1 MEKPS
6 GNLVNYRFHNERHL
20 MSNKPFFATA
30 YFITSGNQLQL
41 VHYSDPIQKTVP
53 LKAEFPLV
61 DMEQFFRG
69 GPVLVTLQ
77 NASSLPTSLAE
88 YTRELG
94 CESAAYVPILQKGQL
109 RGFILVGA
117 RKGQVL
123 NEDVMLAFS
132 RTIWLTANSLL
143 EAAPLSEQE
152 EHRRAVERR
161 ALDTLAASAAHVDDL
176 RTFYGLVHDQVRAVV
191 GNHGFVIALYDQRTN
206 SIHLPYLYED
216 NTFSSIDTFPLGE
229 GLTSILIRTREP
241 LMLVEDTERR
251 AVAMGAKI
259 SGKPARSWMGVPL
272 LARGEAVGALI
283 IQDLEH
289 EHSFD
294 ENDLRF
300 MGSVANQISGAIHN
314 VRLINESKQTALQFE
329 TASEIARDI
338 SSSLDLDELLQKAVE
353 LIRSRF
359 DFYHA
364 AVFLKDLSGES
375 VVIRE
380 ATGEAGTQMKRSGHK
395 MAVGSKSVIGFVA
408 GKGEPLIVND
418 TTRDAMYYSNPL
430 LPETRAETAIP
441 LKVGERIVGV
451 LDVQSKEPYAFAED
465 NLRMLQILADQLA
478 IAVVNTELFA
488 ETQEHLAQ
496 HRLLH
501 HITTTAASGTT
512 LGEALQSAVNGL
524 QVTLGGD
531 RVSILLVDRE
541 KKLLEV
547 KAAVGYASDI
557 FDLRISIGTGI
568 TGWVAAHRRTLRIHN
583 VLQDA
588 RYIQGSP
595 NTRSEMAIPLMYR
608 SELLGVLNVESEQFS
623 AYAENDEELLGTL
636 GGSLAAIIANARLL
650 EQIRAQAERERI
662 LFEISDKIRRT
673 TDMETILATTA
684 SELTRAVGAT
694 GAQIRLGVGLP
705 NGKHQSESEDD

>member
-1 MEKPS
+1 MENPF
-6 GNLVNYRFHNERHL
+6 GNLANYRFQNDRHL
-20 MSNKPFFATA
+20 MSNRPFFATA
-30 YFITSGNQLQL
+30 YFIASGNHLQL

-53 LKAEFPLV
+53 LRAEFPLV
-61 DMEQFFRG
+61 EMEQFFRD
-69 GPVLVTLQ
+69 GPVQVVLK
-77 NASSLPTSLAE
+77 NASSLPPPLAD

-94 CESAAYVPILQKGQL
+94 CEAAAYVPILQKGQL
-109 RGFILVGA
+109 RGFVLIGA
-117 RKGQVL
+117 RKGQEL
-123 NEDVMLAFS
+123 NEEVVHAFS
-132 RTIWLTANSLL
+132 RTVWLTTNALEEVTSLV
-143 EAAPLSEQE
+143 E
-152 EHRRAVERR
+152 EPDNRRALERR
-161 ALDTLAASAAHVDDL
+161 SLDTLASSAAYVDDL
-176 RTFYGLVHDQVRAVV
+176 RTFYSLVHDQVRSVV
-191 GNHGFVIALYDQRTN
+191 GNHGFVIALYDQPTN
-206 SIHLPYLYED
+206 SINIPYLYEE

-259 SGKPARSWMGVPL
+259 SGKPAKSWLGVPL
-272 LARGEAVGALI
+272 LARGVAIGALI

-289 EHSFD
+289 ERSFD

-300 MGSVANQISGAIHN
+300 MVSVANQISGAIHN
-314 VRLINESKQTALQFE
+314 VRLITESKQTALQFE
-329 TASEIARDI
+329 TAAEIARDI

-364 AVFLKDLSGES
+364 AVFLKDLPGES

-380 ATGEAGTQMKRSGHK
+380 ATGEAGIQMKRSGHK
-395 MAVGSKSVIGFVA
+395 LGVGSKSIVGFVA
-408 GKGEPLIVND
+408 GKGEALIVND
-418 TTRDAMYYSNPL
+418 TARDAVYYANSL
-430 LPETRAETAIP
+430 LPETRAEAAIP

-451 LDVQSKEPYAFAED
+451 LDVQSNQPYAFAED
-465 NLRMLQILADQLA
+465 NLRTLQILADQLA

-531 RVSILLVDRE
+531 RVSILLADRE
-541 KKLLEV
+541 KKVLEV
-547 KAAVGYASDI
+547 KAAVGYAGDV
-557 FDLRISIGTGI
+557 FDLRIPIGTGI

-595 NTRSEMAIPLMYR
+595 NTRSEMAIPLLYR
-608 SELLGVLNVESEQFS
+608 SELLGVLNVESEQVS

-650 EQIRAQAERERI
+650 EQIRARAERERI

-694 GAQIRLGVGLP
+694 GAQIRLGVSLP
-705 NGKHQSESEDD
+705 DSAQKSSADD